1 MPSYNHVELIGH
13 LGRKPD
19 LRHTKSGTPVAS
31 FSVATNESWYD
42 AERRATNVSWY
53 DNDRRVQECTDWH
66 RIVAW
71 GRLAGTVSERLDTGA
86 QVHIMGSLRTRQWT
100 DDAGVK
106 RWTTEVHAS
115 RVLFLGRRS
124 HYLKASPDTVE
135 PPAPEQ
141 APALADDEIPF

>member
-1 MPSYNHVELIGH
+1 MPSHNHVELIGH

-31 FSVATNESWYD
+31 FSIATNESWYD
-42 AERRATNVSWY
+42 DERRL
-53 DNDRRVQECTDWH
+53 QERTDWH

-71 GRLAGTVSERLDTGA
+71 GRLAGTLFENLDSGS
-86 QVHIMGSLRTRQWT
+86 QVHIMGALRTRQWT

-106 RWTTEVHAS
+106 RWTTEIRAG

-124 HYLKASPDTVE
+124 QRSDASADSAE
-135 PPAPEQ
+135 PPRDQ
-141 APALADDEIPF
+141 APAADEDEIPF

>member
-1 MPSYNHVELIGH
+1 MPSHNHVELIGH

-31 FSVATNESWYD
+31 FSLATNESWYD
-42 AERRATNVSWY
+42 EERRL
-53 DNDRRVQECTDWH
+53 QERTDWH

-71 GRLAGTVSERLDTGA
+71 GRLAGTISEHLDSGS
-86 QVHIMGSLRTRQWT
+86 QVHIMGALRTRQWT

-106 RWTTEVHAS
+106 RWTTEIHAG

-124 HYLKASPDTVE
+124 QHLEASPDNVE
-135 PPAPEQ
+135 GPPPEQ
-141 APALADDEIPF
+141 APAAADDEIPF

>member
-1 MPSYNHVELIGH
+1 MPSHNHVELIGH
-13 LGRKPD
+13 LGHKPE
-19 LRHTKSGTPVAS
+19 LRQTKNGTPVAS
-31 FSVATNESWYD
+31 FSI
-42 AERRATNVSWY
+42 ATNVSWY
-53 DNDRRVQECTDWH
+53 DNDRRVQERTDWH

-71 GRLAGTVSERLDTGA
+71 GRLAGTISGHLDTGA

-124 HYLKASPDTVE
+124 HYLEASPDTVE

-141 APALADDEIPF
+141 APALGDDEIPF

>member
-1 MPSYNHVELIGH
+1 MPSHNHVELIGH
-13 LGRKPD
+13 LGHKPE
-19 LRHTKSGTPVAS
+19 LRQTKNGTPVAS
-31 FSVATNESWYD
+31 FSI
-42 AERRATNVSWY
+42 ATNVSWY

-106 RWTTEVHAS
+106 RWTTEFHAS

-124 HYLKASPDTVE
+124 HYLKSSPDTVE

>member
-1 MPSYNHVELIGH
+1 MPSHNHVELIGH
-13 LGRKPD
+13 LGHKPE
-19 LRHTKSGTPVAS
+19 LRQTKNGTPVAS
-31 FSVATNESWYD
+31 FSI
-42 AERRATNVSWY
+42 ATNVSWY
-53 DNDRRVQECTDWH
+53 DNDRRVQERTDWH

-71 GRLAGTVSERLDTGA
+71 GRLAGTISEHLDTGA

-124 HYLKASPDTVE
+124 HDLEASPDTVE

>member
-1 MPSYNHVELIGH
+1 MPSHNHVELIGH
-13 LGRKPD
+13 LGHKPE
-19 LRHTKSGTPVAS
+19 LRQTKNGTPVAS
-31 FSVATNESWYD
+31 FSI
-42 AERRATNVSWY
+42 ATNVSWY
-53 DNDRRVQECTDWH
+53 DNDHRVQERTDWH

-71 GRLAGTVSERLDTGA
+71 GRLAGTISGHLDTGA

-106 RWTTEVHAS
+106 RWTTEIHAS

-124 HYLKASPDTVE
+124 HYLEASPDTVE

-141 APALADDEIPF
+141 APALGDDEIPF

>member
-1 MPSYNHVELIGH
+1 MPSHNHVELIGH
-13 LGRKPD
+13 LGRKPE

-42 AERRATNVSWY
+42 DERRL
-53 DNDRRVQECTDWH
+53 QERTDWH

-71 GRLAGTVSERLDTGA
+71 GRLAGTLSENLDTGS
-86 QVHIMGSLRTRQWT
+86 QVHIMGALRTREWT

-106 RWTTEVHAS
+106 RWTTEIHAG

-124 HYLKASPDTVE
+124 QRSDWPDNVE
-135 PPAPEQ
+135 PAPPDQDAEMNV
-141 APALADDEIPF
+141 AEDEIPF

>member
-1 MPSYNHVELIGH
+1 MPSHNHVELIGH
-13 LGRKPD
+13 LGHKPE
-19 LRHTKSGTPVAS
+19 LRQTKNGTPVAS
-31 FSVATNESWYD
+31 FSI
-42 AERRATNVSWY
+42 ATNVSWY
-53 DNDRRVQECTDWH
+53 DNDRRVQERTDWH

-71 GRLAGTVSERLDTGA
+71 GRLAGTISGHLDTGA

-124 HYLKASPDTVE
+124 HYLEASPDTVE

>member
-42 AERRATNVSWY
+42 AERRL
-53 DNDRRVQECTDWH
+53 QERTDWH

-71 GRLAGTVSERLDTGA
+71 GRLAGTISEHLDSGSL
-86 QVHIMGSLRTRQWT
+86 VHIMGALRARQWT

-106 RWTTEVHAS
+106 RWTTEIHAG

-124 HYLKASPDTVE
+124 QLSDASPDSAE
-135 PPAPEQ
+135 PPQDQ
-141 APALADDEIPF
+141 APAGDEQEIPF